1 VTDVPNSERVTLA
14 PGIDVLIR
22 PIRPEDRHLLDTA
35 FTRLTPQSRYQRFFA
50 PVERLTESDLTYLT
64 EIDHSRHEALVAID
78 PEDGELVGV
87 ARYVCLPPT
96 EDDGD
101 RSGSEAEGSGQADEF
116 REAEGSGDGDEHE
129 SGSAESEPVPDE
141 AEVAVVVG
149 EPWQGKGLATA
160 LLQRLAKRA
169 AEEGV
174 DHFVALVLEENDD
187 ATSLF
192 TNLVENGTEVADG
205 DPGTVEILIE
215 LPGPGA
221 FSESIL
227 ARALGGYA
235 KGTLRVSPW
244 RRLQRRLTDRRRRK
258 D

>member
-1 VTDVPNSERVTLA
+1 VTDAPNSERVTLA
-14 PGIDVLIR
+14 PGIEVLIR
-22 PIRPEDRHLLDTA
+22 PIRPEDRHLLATA

-64 EIDHSRHEALVAID
+64 EVNHSRHEALVAID

-87 ARYVCLPPT
+87 ARYVCLPPP
-96 EDDGD
+96 EQHGD
-101 RSGSEAEGSGQADEF
+101 ESEANGG
-116 REAEGSGDGDEHE
+116 E
-129 SGSAESEPVPDE
+129 SGSGEGGTVDGKEPEPASREGEPVSNE

-174 DHFVALVLEENDD
+174 DHFVALVLEENDG

-192 TNLVENGTEVADG
+192 ANLVENGTEVADG
-205 DPGTVEILIE
+205 EPGTVEILIE
-215 LPGPGA
+215 LPGPEA

-244 RRLQRRLTDRRRRK
+244 RRMQRRLADRSRRK

>member
-1 VTDVPNSERVTLA
+1 VTDAPNSERVTLA
-14 PGIDVLIR
+14 PGIEVLIR
-22 PIRPEDRHLLDTA
+22 PIRPEDRHLLATA

-78 PEDGELVGV
+78 PEDGDLVGV
-87 ARYVCLPPT
+87 ARYVCLPPP
-96 EDDGD
+96 EHDDG
-101 RSGSEAEGSGQADEF
+101 EADGKADEPGG
-116 REAEGSGDGDEHE
+116 EADDAGDGDEPATGPGE
-129 SGSAESEPVPDE
+129 GEPVSNE

-174 DHFVALVLEENDD
+174 DHFVALVLEENDG

-192 TNLVENGTEVADG
+192 ANLVENGTEIADG
-205 DPGTVEILIE
+205 EPGTVEILIE

-244 RRLQRRLTDRRRRK
+244 RRMQRRLTDRHRRK

>member
-1 VTDVPNSERVTLA
+1 MSDAERVTLA
-14 PGIDVLIR
+14 PGIEVLIR
-22 PIRPEDRHLLDTA
+22 PIRPEDRHLLASA
-35 FTRLTPQSRYQRFFA
+35 FTKLTPQSRYQRFFA

-87 ARYVCLPPT
+87 ARYVCLPPPAG
-96 EDDGD
+96 DDPDPDEGAGET
-101 RSGSEAEGSGQADEF
+101 SGGSEPELDGFTGQHPEEPD
-116 REAEGSGDGDEHE
+116 
-129 SGSAESEPVPDE
+129 PVPAE
-141 AEVAVVVG
+141 AEVAVIVG

-160 LLQRLAKRA
+160 LLQRLARRA

-174 DHFVALVLEENDD
+174 DHFVALVLEENDE

-192 TNLVENGTEVADG
+192 SNLVENGTEVADG
-205 DPGTVEILIE
+205 EPGTVEILIE

-221 FSESIL
+221 FSESML

-244 RRLQRRLTDRRRRK
+244 RRLQRRLTVNRRRRR